1 MKTENRLGVLH
12 LISGLDIGGAEKML
26 VWTARHHDREE
37 IRMCVVSLMSGGS
50 LAQDIR
56 REEVEVLELGQ
67 RRGRLSP
74 GALFKLI
81 KAARSFKPRFIQ
93 GHLFHSNILA
103 RLIAPFVP
111 GASAL
116 TTRHNEI
123 DSRTRVILYAL
134 TSCLNTGTIV
144 YSDAV
149 RGHAK
154 RDNLAGSPLRLIPY
168 GIDLPEQVDDRT
180 TIRAELGIEPSA
192 FVWVTVGR
200 LTQQK
205 GYRILVDVFG
215 RLISSR
221 GSGAILV
228 IVGDGEERDALER
241 QVSGAGLTRSV
252 IFTGPRRDVPSLLSA
267 ADGYVLSSLWEGGP
281 LVVLEA
287 MAAGLPVVSTRVG
300 DAPSMVAEGETGAL
314 VDPGSAGQLVDAMGR
329 VQEMGPG
336 ARDWGFRGRRRVE
349 ELYDFRRV
357 QKEMESYYREL
368 AGTGGPLL

>member
-26 VWTARHHDREE
+26 VWTARHHDREG
-37 IRMCVVSLMSGGS
+37 IRLCVVSLMSGGS

-74 GALFKLI
+74 GAFFKLV
-81 KAARSFKPRFIQ
+81 KAARSFNPRFIQ

-116 TTRHNEI
+116 TTRHSET
-123 DSRTRVILYAL
+123 DSMFRVLLYAL
-134 TSCLNTGTIV
+134 TDFLNAGTVV

-149 RGHAK
+149 RGHVK
-154 RDNLAGSPLRLIPY
+154 RDNLAGRPIRLVPY
-168 GIDLPEQVDDRT
+168 GIDLTEQVKDRER
-180 TIRAELGIEPSA
+180 IRAQLGIESGT
-192 FVWVTVGR
+192 FVWITVGR
-200 LTQQK
+200 LMRQK
-205 GYRILVDVFG
+205 GYRILVDAFQ
-215 RLISSR
+215 RLIGSR
-221 GSGAILV
+221 GEGTVLL
-228 IVGDGEERDALER
+228 IVGDGEEKDVLKRLVLE
-241 QVSGAGLTRSV
+241 GELNGSV
-252 IFTGPRRDVPSLLSA
+252 IFAGPRNDVPTLLSA
-267 ADGYVLSSLWEGGP
+267 ADGYVLSSLSEGGP

-287 MAAGLPVVSTRVG
+287 MAAGIPVVSTRVG
-300 DAPSMVAEGETGAL
+300 DAPSMVKEGETGVL
-314 VDPGSAGQLVDAMGR
+314 VDPGSAGQLADAMDR

-357 QKEMESYYREL
+357 QEEMESYYREL